1 MSLCL
6 NWVLFCLFTCL
17 AVFFFATNIR
27 LEAPKKLSWYWNY
40 ANFFFLET
48 DATVLFDYLIPQRD
62 LIFGTWDRDPD
73 NCARKRGGG
82 WWYGIG
88 KDWAVRSN
96 LNGVFPRCGNETL
109 ADIHWGEL
117 VLTSAKGSAPTT
129 EMKIRPLDFLRTFRK
144 ISNTTYLVN
153 SDFRVFLSVQ
163 GLEVISNVKFTQ

>member
-1 MSLCL
+1 MQ
-6 NWVLFCLFTCL
+6 
-17 AVFFFATNIR
+17 I
-27 LEAPKKLSWYWNY
+27 
-40 ANFFFLET
+40 FFFLEQMRLFSLIT
-48 DATVLFDYLIPQRD
+48 LFLREISFLVLGIEILIIV
-62 LIFGTWDRDPD
+62 LEKE
-73 NCARKRGGG
+73 AEAGGM
-82 WWYGIG
+82 IG
-88 KDWAVRSN
+88 NDWAVRSN

>member
-1 MSLCL
+1 MPTKLNTFISLREIPISLKQHIAMFKLSFVLSLCL
-6 NWVLFCLFTCL
+6 FGCFPFCDKHQAWGSKEVILIL
-17 AVFFFATNIR
+17 
-27 LEAPKKLSWYWNY
+27 KLCK
-40 ANFFFLET
+40 FFFLGR

-144 ISNTTYLVN
+144 ISNTTYL
-153 SDFRVFLSVQ
+153 S
-163 GLEVISNVKFTQ
+163 E